1 MRTTD
6 KVQVLRMKRRVYQ
19 AQKTKEYKQRIA
31 KYLSDEE
38 KKILYSGEGF
48 IRVPDEE
55 LSGKDRCLSLSHI
68 II

>member
-1 MRTTD
+1 MGTTD
-6 KVQVLRMKRRVYQ
+6 KVQVLRAKRRVYQ

-48 IRVPDEE
+48 IRVPDER
-55 LSGKDRCLSLSHI
+55 G
-68 II
+68 

>member
-1 MRTTD
+1 MGTTD
-6 KVQVLRMKRRVYQ
+6 KVQVLRVKRRVYQ

-55 LSGKDRCLSLSHI
+55 AKREKIDAYPYLIL
-68 II
+68 

>member
-1 MRTTD
+1 MGTTD
-6 KVQVLRMKRRVYQ
+6 KSTSAESETKSLSSTE
-19 AQKTKEYKQRIA
+19 TKEYKQRIA

-55 LSGKDRCLSLSHI
+55 AKREKIDAYPYLIL
-68 II
+68 